1 MATVPE
7 TPGKPGTPSLD
18 KPTEPPR
25 SGTSRPA
32 TGEFVRSVGLRWDTA
47 VGVLLVAVF
56 LVGLGTTDGFASS
69 GNLAFAFNDISEVA
83 LIALPMTLLVVAGQI
98 DLSVASMLGL
108 GSALTGAL
116 WNAGWAFETI
126 VPVVLL
132 VGVAGGL
139 LNGWLVTRVGLPSLA
154 VTIGTLALYRG
165 LASVALGSDAVTDFP
180 QNYSRWAV
188 DTTTVPGTFLTYP
201 VVLFIVLAVITA
213 VVLHA
218 TSFGRSLFAIGAQE
232 DAAYFAGIRVK
243 RFKLILFVV
252 TGLVSS
258 FAGVVF
264 TLRYGSARAD
274 NGLGFEMLVIAS
286 VLLGGVDFDGG
297 KGTLFGAV
305 AGVLLIGVLKNLL
318 TLNDVPNEV
327 QVIVTGL
334 LLVASVLTPR
344 IVAAAVER
352 RHRRAGTAPAPPTAP
367 SPVSST
373 SSRTS

>member
-1 MATVPE
+1 MGTAPE
-7 TPGKPGTPSLD
+7 TREAVPAGPGAAGTPRTGGGPL
-18 KPTEPPR
+18 R
-25 SGTSRPA
+25 SA
-32 TGEFVRSVGLRWDTA
+32 ALRWDTA
-47 VGVLLVAVF
+47 VGVLLVVVF
-56 LVGLGTTDGFASS
+56 VIGLGSTDGFDSA
-69 GNLAFAFNDISEVA
+69 GNLAFAFNDIVEVA
-83 LIALPMTLLVVAGQI
+83 VIALPMTLLVVAGQV

-116 WNAGWAFETI
+116 WNAGWAFEAI

-132 VGVAGGL
+132 AGVAGGL

-180 QNYSRWAV
+180 QKYADWAV

-201 VVLFIVLAVITA
+201 VVLFIVLSVITA
-213 VVLHA
+213 IVLHA
-218 TSFGRSLFAIGAQE
+218 TALGRSLFAIGAQE
-232 DAAYFAGIRVK
+232 EAAYFAGIRVK
-243 RFKLILFVV
+243 RIKLLLFVV
-252 TGLVSS
+252 AGLFAS

-286 VLLGGVDFDGG
+286 VLLGGIDFDGG
-297 KGTLFGAV
+297 RGTLFGAV
-305 AGVLLIGVLKNLL
+305 AGVLLIGILKNLL
-318 TLNDVPNEV
+318 TLNDVANEV

-344 IVAAAVER
+344 VISSVVER
-352 RHRRAGTAPAPPTAP
+352 RHRRAANAR
-367 SPVSST
+367 S
-373 SSRTS
+373 

>member
-1 MATVPE
+1 MTPAPDPSTAPAAGATTKSSPLR
-7 TPGKPGTPSLD
+7 GL
-18 KPTEPPR
+18 
-25 SGTSRPA
+25 A
-32 TGEFVRSVGLRWDTA
+32 LRWDTA
-47 VGVLLVAVF
+47 VGVLVVAV
-56 LVGLGTTDGFASS
+56 LVTGLGTTDGFGSAE
-69 GNLAFAFNDISEVA
+69 NLAFAFNDIAEVA
-83 LIALPMTLLVVAGQI
+83 LIALPMTLLVVAGQV

-116 WNAGWAFETI
+116 WEAGWAFELI

-132 VGVAGGL
+132 AGVAGGL

-180 QNYSRWAV
+180 QVYADWAV

-201 VVLFIVLAVITA
+201 VLLFAVLAVVTA
-213 VVLHA
+213 VVLH
-218 TSFGRSLFAIGAQE
+218 TTGFGRSLFAIGAQE
-232 DAAYFAGIRVK
+232 EAAYFAGVRV
-243 RFKLILFVV
+243 RRIKLLLFVV
-252 TGLVSS
+252 TGLVSA
-258 FAGVVF
+258 FAGVLF

-297 KGTLFGAV
+297 RGTLFGAV
-305 AGVLLIGVLKNLL
+305 AGVLLIGLLKNLL
-318 TLNDVPNEV
+318 TLNDIANEV

-344 IVAAAVER
+344 VVAAVVER
-352 RHRRAGTAPAPPTAP
+352 RHRRAPKPPAPQ
-367 SPVSST
+367 S
-373 SSRTS
+373 

>member
-1 MATVPE
+1 M
-7 TPGKPGTPSLD
+7 K
-18 KPTEPPR
+18 
-25 SGTSRPA
+25 
-32 TGEFVRSVGLRWDTA
+32 LRWDTA

-56 LVGLGTTDGFASS
+56 LTGLGTTDGFASRD
-69 GNLAFAFNDISEVA
+69 NLAFAFNDIAEVA
-83 LIALPMTLLVVAGQI
+83 LMALPMTLLVVAGQV

-108 GSALTGAL
+108 GSALTGQL
-116 WNAGWAFETI
+116 WDAGWAFETI

-132 VGVAGGL
+132 VGAVGGL
-139 LNGWLVTRVGLPSLA
+139 INGWLVTRVGLPSLA

-165 LASVALGSDAVTDFP
+165 LASVVLGTGAITDFP
-180 QNYSRWAV
+180 ETYAKWAV

-201 VVLFIVLAVITA
+201 VVLFIVLAAIA
-213 VVLHA
+213 ALVLHA
-218 TSFGRSLFAIGAQE
+218 TGLGRSLFAIGAQE

-243 RFKLILFVV
+243 RVKLLLFVV
-252 TGLVSS
+252 SGLISA

-274 NGLGFEMLVIAS
+274 NGQGFEMLVIAS

-318 TLNDVPNEV
+318 TLNDVANEV

-344 IVAAAVER
+344 LITTVSAW
-352 RHRRAGTAPAPPTAP
+352 RHRRAAA
-367 SPVSST
+367 ST
-373 SSRTS
+373 S

>member
-1 MATVPE
+1 MSMAPE
-7 TPGKPGTPSLD
+7 TKAAHRPGAP
-18 KPTEPPR
+18 
-25 SGTSRPA
+25 RPA
-32 TGEFVRSVGLRWDTA
+32 GRSTAKDGAVRSLALRWDTA
-47 VGVLLVAVF
+47 VGVLLVAV
-56 LVGLGTTDGFASS
+56 LVVGLTTTEGFGSG
-69 GNLAFAFNDISEVA
+69 GNLAFALNDIVEVA
-83 LIALPMTLLVVAGQI
+83 LIALPMTLLVVAGQV

-116 WNAGWAFETI
+116 WEAGWAFETI

-180 QNYSRWAV
+180 RTYADWAV

-201 VVLFIVLAVITA
+201 VLLFLVLAAVTA

-218 TSFGRSLFAIGAQE
+218 TGLGRSLFAIGAQE
-232 DAAYFAGIRVK
+232 EAAYFAGVRVK
-243 RFKLILFVV
+243 RIKLLLFVV
-252 TGLVSS
+252 TGLFAS

-318 TLNDVPNEV
+318 TLNDIANEV

-344 IVAAAVER
+344 VVAAAGER
-352 RHRRAGTAPAPPTAP
+352 RHRRRRRAANTPTPPDGP
-367 SPVSST
+367 
-373 SSRTS
+373 

>member
-1 MATVPE
+1 MTPAPDPRTAPAAGAATKSSPLR
-7 TPGKPGTPSLD
+7 GI
-18 KPTEPPR
+18 
-25 SGTSRPA
+25 A
-32 TGEFVRSVGLRWDTA
+32 LRWDTA
-47 VGVLLVAVF
+47 VGVLVVAV
-56 LVGLGTTDGFASS
+56 LVTGLGTTDGFGSAE
-69 GNLAFAFNDISEVA
+69 NLAFAFNDIAEVA
-83 LIALPMTLLVVAGQI
+83 LIALPMTLLVVAGQV

-116 WNAGWAFETI
+116 WEAGWAFELI

-132 VGVAGGL
+132 AGVAGGL

-180 QNYSRWAV
+180 QVYADWAV

-201 VVLFIVLAVITA
+201 VLLFAVLAVVTA

-218 TSFGRSLFAIGAQE
+218 TGFGRSLFAIGAQE
-232 DAAYFAGIRVK
+232 EAAYFAGVRV
-243 RFKLILFVV
+243 RRIKLLLFVV
-252 TGLVSS
+252 TGLVSA

-297 KGTLFGAV
+297 RGTLFGAV
-305 AGVLLIGVLKNLL
+305 AGVLLIGLLKNLL
-318 TLNDVPNEV
+318 TLNDIANEV

-344 IVAAAVER
+344 VVAAVVER
-352 RHRRAGTAPAPPTAP
+352 RHRRAPKPPAPQ
-367 SPVSST
+367 S
-373 SSRTS
+373 